1 MDPPSTLTSS
11 TIDDLDLVRRA
22 RDGDTSAFERL
33 YRAEVGRIYAVCIR
47 MTGDHEKAEV
57 LTQDAFVQAWRSIKQ
72 FRGDSAFS
80 TWLFRIA
87 VNVVRMSQRADA
99 RRKARI
105 TSGASLQE
113 VPHPLERPRHDEAM
127 DLEVAIADL
136 SPQARSV
143 LVLYDVEGYSHD
155 EIADML
161 EIAPGTSKAHL
172 HRARKQLRE
181 MLNR

>member
-1 MDPPSTLTSS
+1 MNVTSAI
-11 TIDDLDLVRRA
+11 IDDLELSRRA
-22 RDGDTSAFERL
+22 QNGDTAAFEAL
-33 YRAEVGRIYAVCIR
+33 YRAEVGRIFAVCIR
-47 MTGDHEKAEV
+47 MTGDRTRAEA
-57 LTQDAFVQAWRSIKQ
+57 LTQDAFVQAWRSLGQ

-87 VNVVRMSQRADA
+87 VNVVRMSQRSDA
-99 RRKARI
+99 RRKTRI
-105 TSGASLQE
+105 SSEDALE
-113 VPHPLERPRHDEAM
+113 HVPPPAERPRHDEAI
-127 DLEVAIADL
+127 DLEDAIADL

-143 LVLYDVEGYSHD
+143 LVLYDIEGYSHA

-172 HRARKQLRE
+172 HRARKLLRK